1 MIYLWVKNTL
11 KNNHNHT
18 FKPVQIYLSTAGL
31 FWAARKKS
39 FAIHFVSWAI
49 YLWCSSLQASPAFSP
64 FFFFFFLWKHFVSS
78 LIWACLRRYFRCYII
93 FLYKLQSCYLSIIQ
107 LFNFSSGISVHIM
120 AYKLLFLVGSPTL
133 VYLIFLL

>member
-1 MIYLWVKNTL
+1 LIYLWVKNTL
-11 KNNHNHT
+11 KNNYNHT
-18 FKPVQIYLSTAGL
+18 FKPAQMYLSTAGL

-39 FAIHFVSWAI
+39 FATFCFLSNLFMVFFS
-49 YLWCSSLQASPAFSP
+49 ASFGCLLS